1 MPATSGAPVDAKF
14 EQHYDELRR
23 LAHLRLHHEGGGFA
37 LNTTSL
43 VNECY
48 LKPRSID
55 RLADAERTHFISY
68 ASRTMRSIIV
78 DLARAEL
85 AQRRGG
91 HAATEVLT
99 TDLTDGVANHTGVE
113 RKFDVLA
120 IDSALTQIKE
130 TDARLAQ
137 VVELRYFGG
146 LTFTEIADL
155 LGLAERT
162 IRRDWEKAKL
172 LLLLILR
179 EAKQRE

>member
-1 MPATSGAPVDAKF
+1 M
-14 EQHYDELRR
+14 
-23 LAHLRLHHEGGGFA
+23 
-37 LNTTSL
+37 
-43 VNECY
+43 
-48 LKPRSID
+48 
-55 RLADAERTHFISY
+55 
-68 ASRTMRSIIV
+68 
-78 DLARAEL
+78 
-85 AQRRGG
+85 
-91 HAATEVLT
+91 LT